1 MSERA
6 AAINQPVADSFE
18 TGFLAHSLGQQVEQ
32 CERYELAPLFLRLFS
47 DQNHQPVLEA
57 GCGSG
62 RWCAWFHQHAI
73 RSDGV
78 DWSQEL
84 CERAGRNMPHSRFV
98 ACDMAAMP
106 FADWSYGG
114 LIALGSIEHSI
125 QGPQA
130 ILREFYRLLAPGGIA
145 VITVPFGGG
154 FRALFRHFKDP
165 WLSFK
170 ASPWLRRFFGKAVPG
185 TSLAEARKCART
197 PWNPRFS
204 HGDQGWFFFEYQ
216 FTKPH
221 MRAFLDQAHFQVL
234 DEFVA
239 FGEEGILH
247 NFGPLAAKWNEARGQ
262 VDLST
267 IGRIVQRVIPVRMM
281 GHMLCYVVR
290 KSERTP

>member
-1 MSERA
+1 MSDRA

-18 TGFLAHSLGQQVEQ
+18 TGFLAHSLGHQVEQ

-47 DQNHQPVLEA
+47 DQDHQPVLEA

-62 RWCAWFHQHAI
+62 RWCAWLHQHGI

-84 CERAGRNMPHSRFV
+84 CERAAQSMPHSRFF

-106 FADWSYGG
+106 FADGSYGG

-130 ILREFYRLLAPGGIA
+130 ILREFHRLLAPGGIA
-145 VITVPFGGG
+145 LITVPFGGG
-154 FRALFRHFKDP
+154 TRALFRHFKDP

-170 ASPWLRRFFGKAVPG
+170 ASPWLRRLLGKAVPG
-185 TSLAEARKCART
+185 ATLAEARKTAHT

-204 HGDQGWFFFEYQ
+204 HGAEGWFFFEYQ
-216 FTKPH
+216 FTKAH
-221 MRAFLDQAHFQVL
+221 MRRFLQEARFGVL

-239 FGEEGILH
+239 FGAEGVLH
-247 NFGPLAAKWNEARGQ
+247 NFGPLAAKWNPARGEAE
-262 VDLST
+262 LGPL
-267 IGRIVQRVIPVRMM
+267 GRLLLRTLPVGSM
-281 GHMLCYVVR
+281 GHMLCYVLR
-290 KSERTP
+290 KAP